1 MAGTFQTVSAGFGL
15 AGDIINLISYLKDV
29 KKALETVEDD
39 IDDLIK
45 ELEASDRLYRQLEKE
60 YDQHPHQKTLS
71 THQQEL
77 WSLLRQTLQ
86 DGRASFEKLDKELKR
101 VYGSDPKVQGRLD
114 ALKKQHRLRSRTPR
128 LGAFR
133 DQIHTYNSVL
143 QMWLSRIALS
153 NQ

>member
-29 KKALETVEDD
+29 KEALETVEDD

-45 ELEASDRLYRQLEKE
+45 ELEASDNLYRQLEKE
-60 YDQHPHQKTLS
+60 YDQHFHQRTLS
-71 THQQEL
+71 TRQQEL

-101 VYGSDPKVQGRLD
+101 VYGSDPKVQGWLD

-143 QMWLSRIALS
+143 QMWLTRIALS